1 MDMKIILEGY
11 FQKFD
16 PVNRNTGRIYDENT
30 YKGLAR
36 KYEIEMKMKLE
47 KLNTYFSCFFLFSFV
62 LFINI

>member
-36 KYEIEMKMKLE
+36 KYEIEMKMKNRMRKIE
-47 KLNTYFSCFFLFSFV
+47 
-62 LFINI
+62 NILSNLK